1 MTIRRIILWV
11 TAGLGLYV
19 GVWAAGFPQSFYD
32 SFPGLGFIWI
42 SVDGPYNEHLIR
54 DVGSLYLALSAASV
68 AATFSRAADAG
79 RVVGVAW
86 AVFGIPHFAYH
97 AAHFGDMPPADVLGN
112 VVSLGASMLLG
123 IALMLPGP
131 RSVAAETSEIR
142 DTERERAA

>member
-1 MTIRRIILWV
+1 MTIRRIILWA
-11 TAGLGLYV
+11 TAVLGLYV
-19 GVWAAGFPQSFYD
+19 GVWAAVFPLSFYD

-54 DVGSLYLALSAASV
+54 DVGSLYLALAAAGI
-68 AATFSRAADAG
+68 AATFSRTPDAG

-97 AAHFGDMPPADVLGN
+97 AAHFGDMAAADVIGN
-112 VVSLGASMLLG
+112 TVSLGASLLLG

-131 RSVAAETSEIR
+131 RARDAVATSSADVRQESLR
-142 DTERERAA
+142 